1 MAQPMGLTASDI
13 VFSEATPEQ
22 RELAWELCGQTWAAP
37 MSLEDYVERER
48 HLAQHDLN
56 RDGRCRYWVLYL
68 KGYPR
73 HIIASCEATRKPI
86 LISDGGGRPAR
97 TSNGYAVTNI
107 YTNPTY
113 RRQGMASYL
122 LRRVQEQMDADS
134 DCSVLYSDSGR
145 SYYASL
151 GWSPFGSR
159 QATLTL
165 LPSSSSPSHAS
176 QNRNRTRLLEMSD
189 LPDLCEADVHHLTK
203 SFNSLPADGKTRVAF
218 LPTLPQI
225 SWHLSRAEFDA
236 RKILPLT
243 GNLRLAKGAM
253 VLNNSSNGNS
263 KSWITWAHDWREKRL
278 RILRISR
285 VCQDQA
291 QVTLRTQEE
300 LMRDVAALLDAAVGE
315 ARRWGLCKVIAW
327 NPDEEVRT
335 ACKRVGNAYPGPEGV
350 KVMFEERIEGGMPSL
365 RWSEGRVVKDVAW
378 EENFGFCWC

>member
-1 MAQPMGLTASDI
+1 MGLTASDI
-13 VFSEATPEQ
+13 VFGEATPEQ
-22 RELAWELCGQTWAAP
+22 REVAWELCGRTWAAP
-37 MSLEDYVERER
+37 MALEDYVERER

-68 KGYPR
+68 NGYPR

-86 LISDGGGRPAR
+86 LISDGGGGPAR
-97 TSNGYAVTNI
+97 TSHGYAVTNI

-122 LRRVQEQMDADS
+122 LRRVQEQLDADS

-151 GWSPFGSR
+151 GWSPFRSR

-165 LPSSSSPSHAS
+165 LPSSSSPAHGSHYRS
-176 QNRNRTRLLEMSD
+176 QTRLLEMSD
-189 LPDLCEADVHHLTK
+189 LPDLCEADAHHLTR

-225 SWHLSRAEFDA
+225 TWHLARAEFDG
-236 RKILPLT
+236 RKIIPLT
-243 GNLRLAKGAM
+243 GNLRLVIGAM
-253 VLNNSSNGNS
+253 ILNSSSASNS

-278 RILRISR
+278 RILRIAR
-285 VCQDQA
+285 VCQDQQETRRA
-291 QVTLRTQEE
+291 QEE
-300 LMRDVAALLDAAVGE
+300 TVKDVAALLDAAVVE
-315 ARRWGLCKVIAW
+315 ARRWDLSKVVAW
-327 NPDEEVRT
+327 NPDEEVRA
-335 ACKRVGNAYPGPEGV
+335 ACKWIGNAYPGADGV
-350 KVMFEERIEGGMPSL
+350 KVMFEERVEGGMPSL
-365 RWSEGRVVKDVAW
+365 RWSGGRVVKDMSW